1 MKNFALV
8 TGASKGIGR
17 AIAFSLARRNYN
29 LLLVARS
36 ENELKLLRELLI
48 QKYGI
53 SVEYFVTDLS
63 QREAAKGVANWLSFN
78 NFEVSVLV
86 NNAGYGLWGDFSE
99 LDLTEQLNMVQLNV
113 NTLVELSH
121 YIIPYLKKHSK
132 SYILNVSSTA
142 AYQAVPTLAL
152 YAASKSFVLSFTRAL
167 RHELREGPISVTCI
181 CPGPV
186 DTGFAERAGL
196 NALSKMAQAFNMKP
210 EEVAE
215 FAVRGMLKGRAE
227 VIPGPTNFISAFA
240 TRLLPKNLIENAAAG
255 IYKLQ

>member
-1 MKNFALV
+1 MNSYALI

-17 AIAFSLARRNYN
+17 AMAFSLARRNYN

-36 ENELKLLRELLI
+36 ENELNMLKDLLAEKFKVI
-48 QKYGI
+48 
-53 SVEYFVTDLS
+53 VEVLAIDLAG
-63 QREAAKGVANWLSFN
+63 QGAAFKVADWVKSNSFP
-78 NFEVSVLV
+78 VSVLI
-86 NNAGYGLWGDFSE
+86 NNAGYGLWGSFGDLN
-99 LDLTEQLNMVQLNV
+99 LDQQINMIQLNI
-113 NTLVELSH
+113 NTLVELTYH
-121 YIIPYLKKHSK
+121 ILPVLKNQKR

-152 YAASKSFVLSFTRAL
+152 YAASKTFVLSFTRAL
-167 RHELREGPISVTCI
+167 RYELKSSPVSVTCL

-215 FAVRGMLKGRAE
+215 IAIKGMLKGKAE
-227 VIPGPTNFISAFA
+227 IIPGVTNIISAFA
-240 TRLLPKNLIENAAAG
+240 TRLLPKSIIENAAAG

>member
-1 MKNFALV
+1 MKSYALV
-8 TGASKGIGR
+8 TGGSKGIGR
-17 AIAFSLARRNYN
+17 AIAFALARRNFN

-36 ENELKLLRELLI
+36 ENELKLLQELLI
-48 QKYGI
+48 QKYGVL
-53 SVEYFVTDLS
+53 VEYLVIDLS
-63 QREAAKGVANWLSFN
+63 APGSAKSVNNWLMTN

-86 NNAGYGLWGDFSE
+86 NNAGYGVWGDFGD
-99 LDLTEQLNMVQLNV
+99 LDLDEQLNMIQLNV
-113 NTLVELSH
+113 NTLVELSYH
-121 YIIPYLKKHSK
+121 IIPKLKKHSK

-167 RHELREGPISVTCI
+167 RYELREGPVSVTCLS
-181 CPGPV
+181 PGPV

-215 FAVRGMLKGRAE
+215 IAIRGMLRGRSE
-227 VIPGPTNFISAFA
+227 IIPGPTNYISAFA
-240 TRLLPKNLIENAAAG
+240 TRLLPKSIIENAAAG